1 MNSEAITPVKNRER
15 DGADMNCLELL
26 SCGAVETP
34 RLILVLIFCVLIAL
48 QHKSP

>member
-1 MNSEAITPVKNRER
+1 MNR
-15 DGADMNCLELL
+15 LELL

-34 RLILVLIFCVLIAL
+34 RLVLMLIFCVLIAL

>member
-1 MNSEAITPVKNRER
+1 MKIKKNKK
-15 DGADMNCLELL
+15 DGADMNRLELL

-34 RLILVLIFCVLIAL
+34 RLVLMLIFCVLIAL